1 MNRNLYENS
10 GKLTSFGE
18 RISREINDQLTL
30 IFNELRDYRDINYN
44 DLALLIHSEVE
55 KVRQDKIS
63 DAEYLANF
71 ES

>member
-30 IFNELRDYRDINYN
+30 IFDELRDYRDINYN

-63 DAEYLANF
+63 DVEYLANF